1 MITQT
6 TKVLHTTVLHSKL
19 LVSFRQWNN
28 NIDKHRSDKEK
39 SLMIQKL
46 TNSCNMEFFH
56 YFLLNK
62 LLNFPLSNLSS
73 NFLAP
78 GISISISFYKYP
90 IAPYEIGLTW
100 VDHFQGLFK
109 SSQPAQQ
116 VFSKSSVH
124 AGLSVQV
131 KPASSVSLQ
140 SMLDWLFK
148 SSQPVQQVF
157 SRRWIDCSSQA
168 NQLSKSS
175 ISLQSTLDWVFK
187 SSQQVFSKSSVHAG
201 LSVQVKPASSVSL
214 QSTLD
219 WLFKSSQPAQQVFSK
234 SSVDAG
240 LIVQVKPASSAS
252 LQSTLD
258 WLFKSSQ
265 PAHLILTWYHVSCT
279 DDHRV

>member
-140 SMLDWLFK
+140 STLDWLFK
-148 SSQPVQQVF
+148 SSQP
-157 SRRWIDCSSQA
+157 A
-168 NQLSKSS
+168 
-175 ISLQSTLDWVFK
+175 
-187 SSQQVFSKSSVHAG
+187 QQVFSKSSVHAG

-219 WLFKSSQPAQQVFSK
+219 WLFKSSQPVQQVFSRRWIDCLSQASSLSK
-234 SSVDAG
+234 SSV
-240 LIVQVKPASSAS
+240 S

-258 WLFKSSQ
+258 WLFKSSK